1 MKTISQN
8 LVKSKYII
16 VMVFVLSSLTK
27 LFGQCP
33 TPISI
38 SVDTISSNCLGCCNG
53 TATINVSGGCPPYQY
68 IVSPSAFGGP
78 VLNNLCSGVYTI
90 TVIDNN
96 CCPTATTTFLL
107 KQANTVGLV
116 ENKKNVSPSIFP
128 NPSNGLYTIS
138 GILPKTQILIYDAV
152 GQIVYSILS
161 NDIKETIDIKQLP
174 DGLYM
179 IQINTDNNSFT
190 RRLLKK
196 IN

>member
-8 LVKSKYII
+8 LAKSKNI
-16 VMVFVLSSLTK
+16 VVMLFVLSSLTK

-116 ENKKNVSPSIFP
+116 ENSSSLSLTIFP
-128 NPSNGLYTIS
+128 NPSSGVYTIS
-138 GILPKTQILIYDAV
+138 GIPIKAKIFVYDAL
-152 GQIVYSILS
+152 GQIVYSKVS
-161 NDIKETIDIKQLP
+161 NKINESIDISELP
-174 DGLYM
+174 TGIYLVMVKMNENEY
-179 IQINTDNNSFT
+179 NS
-190 RRLLKK
+190 K
-196 IN
+196 IMKN